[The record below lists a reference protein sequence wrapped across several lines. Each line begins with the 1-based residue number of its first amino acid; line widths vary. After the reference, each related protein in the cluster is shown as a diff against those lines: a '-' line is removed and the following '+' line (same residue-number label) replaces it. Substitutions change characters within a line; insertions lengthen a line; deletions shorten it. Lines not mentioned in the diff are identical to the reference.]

1 MVSYRHLHE
10 VKVKV
15 SQDADFN
22 EDPGAPFEQKNNLVK
37 LELETTASLLWVSMG
52 EKGSWPGGYRSGQNV
67 LCEVVRPLEDGYRLQ
82 LDRTDKSGFIRT
94 KARLKPGDIVL
105 ATFICWSP
113 SYQLCLLVPSL
124 GAEKLASAGASPS
137 PN

>member
-1 MVSYRHLHE
+1 MVNYRHLHE

-22 EDPGAPFEQKNNLVK
+22 EEAGASSEQKTNRVNLQ
-37 LELETTASLLWVSMG
+37 LETTDSLLWVAMG
-52 EKGSWPGGYRSGQNV
+52 AKGNWPGGYRSGQNV
-67 LCEVVRPLEDGYRLQ
+67 LCEVVRPLEDGYRLK

-94 KARLKPGDIVL
+94 KAKLKPGDIVL

-124 GAEKLASAGASPS
+124 AAEKLASACASLS